1 MTLVDYLNTQD
12 LAKRPSHLPNAPAGT
27 IIGMASAVPQDVAP
41 LVSPAAPTYS
51 GALNNGLV
59 SPSLPLQNPV
69 NSEYPNISQ
78 VTQPSFMDIANAK
91 VPMVSNSVELPNSVK
106 VDSGNANIEK
116 VIEPTYN
123 PGNINA
129 DSMGTAYL
137 NGQGVA
143 YSTGETSGTG
153 GGTVVPVVTEGGG
166 NAGGTKTSESTST
179 AAPKMTFEQWYENT
193 KKNAEAERQKAVVNA
208 RNNYEHSL
216 SAYGSNAAKL
226 GNMGLAG
233 SGYTDYLDS
242 QAYAQMRADQNAAAA
257 TKAATIADADA
268 KYVQYLDEKETS
280 KSNAYA
286 NMMTNI
292 GSYTTT
298 QIDSLGKQLGFSGE
312 QISELKAARDSYNS
326 ENTASNIINNIS
338 NYSVESINRL
348 AKSEGLTDT
357 QKADI
362 RSARLEYAKDVL
374 ADGDYDKRTLDK
386 LFDTTDAE
394 EKALYTEYYNKI
406 KNDTQNYIN
415 TMTAES
421 FKDMNA
427 AEVLAMIN
435 AYKNS
440 GLELDVS
447 NAEAA
452 YKAAYK
458 LDTNDSVTLFKEK
471 GGGDSGDKIK
481 VKVDGEKYTLE
492 YEGDEILVTSL
503 TKDQTRKDIAAA
515 IKNANLPENT
525 VFLYDGVM
533 YVVTGRYDVGTV
545 AYRKITKTGNK
556 NDSYNTVKDK
566 LKEKTTK
573 E

>member
-27 IIGMASAVPQDVAP
+27 IIGMASGVPQDVAP

-59 SPSLPLQNPV
+59 SPSLPLQNPA
-69 NSEYPNISQ
+69 NSEFPNISQ

-298 QIDSLGKQLGFSGE
+298 QIDSLGKQLGFSDE
-312 QISELKAARDSYNS
+312 QISELKAARGSYNS

-348 AKSEGLTDT
+348 AKSEGLTDA